1 MAAAMSGAAM
11 GLPEQNPVDQL
22 TPENLAAFEQL
33 RQQVSPQEFSK
44 DLLDSASEADPQAV
58 AEFKAELR
66 DLELPPEAMD
76 ALNQMVDE
84 ILASPQNY
92 PQIREK
98 YLAQDIPED
107 LLPPVFDP
115 EFFAAL
121 NMAVDEIRASSP
133 APQPEPQ
140 NFARG
145 GIAELKPIAAAMAQ
159 QGRYGDTMLAHISPR
174 EAMVLRR
181 MGGSGTINPVTG
193 LPEFFKKLFKGIGKV
208 FKKIGKA
215 VKKFASSTVGK
226 IVTSIALGFFLG
238 PAAASM
244 LGVTSS
250 VGVAAVSGFVGGAGS
265 TLAAG
270 GNLKDAL
277 KVGAIGGLTA
287 GAIGGVT
294 GGAEAFKA
302 GSYQGATTISGQVE
316 KARDFFTGAGDSAL
330 PDVGESAA
338 EAARGDVVGGTE
350 GVSKVYAPE
359 VVDTAGITRTPM
371 QQAGAQAF
379 PAQPNNLAGIT
390 RTQLPPSP
398 VQGMPGDPLAAPGG
412 ATIRQAGERTAAQQA
427 AVDRATAARAAAPT
441 AQGIATLPT
450 EGVTGVP
457 TQGPLADLLKPTAKD
472 FRFYEAGRG
481 AAGEVMPKPSFLSRV
496 TDPVKDFLS
505 PKARAAVGQERALTQ
520 AADKFYGGSRA
531 ALNEAIRSNAV
542 PDVVTDFIAQNSGG
556 MLYKYG
562 PLAAAGVGVMSLL
575 GGEEEGSV
583 PAGWEDFAA
592 GISPGARLLAEQPS
606 RYGLSFGGTQTMS
619 PTAMYTP
626 YSFYSPRKA
635 AKGSSPQGETK
646 FPRKNGHISGPG
658 TGTSDDIPAMLS
670 DGEFVFTAKAVR
682 NMGNG
687 SRRLGAKKMYA
698 LMKRLE
704 GRKNG

>member
-1 MAAAMSGAAM
+1 MAEAMSGAAM
-11 GLPEQNPVDQL
+11 GLPQEQNPVDQL

-33 RQQVSPQEFSK
+33 RQQVSPQEFNK
-44 DLLDSASEADPQAV
+44 DLLDTASEADPQAV

-66 DLELPPEAMD
+66 GLELPPEAMD

-84 ILASPQNY
+84 ILASPQDY

-181 MGGSGTINPVTG
+181 MGGSGTVNPVTG
-193 LPEFFKKLFKGIGKV
+193 LPEFFLKKLFKGVGKV
-208 FKKIGKA
+208 FKKIGSA
-215 VKKFASSTVGK
+215 VKKFASSTVGR

-238 PAAASM
+238 PAAASF

-287 GAIGGVT
+287 GAIGGVA
-294 GGAEAFKA
+294 GGAEAFQA

-330 PDVGESAA
+330 PDVGESAT
-338 EAARGDVVGGTE
+338 EAVRGDVVGGTE

-359 VVDTAGITRTPM
+359 MVDAAGITRTPM
-371 QQAGAQAF
+371 QQAGAQSF

-390 RTQLPPSP
+390 RTQLPPSQAQ
-398 VQGMPGDPLAAPGG
+398 VMPGDPFAAPGG

-441 AQGIATLPT
+441 AQGVASLPA
-450 EGVTGVP
+450 EGGVVP
-457 TQGPLADLLKPTAKD
+457 TQGPMADLLTPTAKD

-481 AAGEVMPKPSFLSRV
+481 AAGEVKPSFLSRI
-496 TDPVKDFLS
+496 TEPVKDFLS

-531 ALNEAIRSNAV
+531 ALDEAIRSNAV
-542 PDVVTDFIAQNSGG
+542 PDVVTDFISQNSGG

-562 PLAAAGVGVMSLL
+562 PLAAAGLGVMSLL
-575 GGEEEGSV
+575 DKEEEGSV

-592 GISPGARLLAEQPS
+592 GVSPGARLLAEQPS
-606 RYGLSFGGTQTMS
+606 RYGLQFGGVRTV
-619 PTAMYTP
+619 TP
-626 YSFYSPRKA
+626 GAGYSQYGYYSPLRKA

-698 LMKRLE
+698 LMKQLE